1 MREVDPKLCVSFTI
15 QLCFAV
21 ICYILTHCKKSEL
34 LSFVENQILELFPI
48 LILYPGMRMQLTQH
62 GKIG

>member
-48 LILYPGMRMQLTQH
+48 LITLACACN
-62 GKIG
+62 